1 MIHSVVVMSGQARLG
16 STSPL
21 PGRYGD
27 ANMITICNL
36 NRNPLFAS
44 TANNYIVLCDDHIGT
59 MQDGTGG
66 FALERQ
72 GIGATFSRW

>member
-1 MIHSVVVMSGQARLG
+1 
-16 STSPL
+16 
-21 PGRYGD
+21 
-27 ANMITICNL
+27 MITICNL